1 MLTAMIPS
9 TRTSFI
15 PAAGRGVTGMPA
27 GRSAVTPASRTCL
40 ASPTA
45 YQRALVSMA
54 NERMLS
60 AAPAGMRR
68 MQTV

>member
-1 MLTAMIPS
+1 
-9 TRTSFI
+9 
-15 PAAGRGVTGMPA
+15 MPA